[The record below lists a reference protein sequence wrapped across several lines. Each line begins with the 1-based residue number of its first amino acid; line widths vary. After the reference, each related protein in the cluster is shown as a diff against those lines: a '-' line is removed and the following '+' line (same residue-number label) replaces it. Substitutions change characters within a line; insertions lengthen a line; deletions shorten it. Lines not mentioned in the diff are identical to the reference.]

1 MSTYLPGFLRPE
13 REGALRLHSL
23 RRPGVHLW
31 LHVDGASLLSWDFID
46 FLYKPR
52 NISLFSSLL
61 CFLIYN
67 ILNCLSLSKSIAI
80 ANTVSPS
87 GFPGSCRGWTPA
99 NKINIVKHRGWMEIK
114 WKQSIPLQS
123 QPKQN
128 LKRKQNRGYALPTNV
143 STSSKS
149 FSFLLP
155 ESSLV
160 YYPFTPLLLEYGQ
173 LITNQIIKKCSLL
186 G

>member
-1 MSTYLPGFLRPE
+1 
-13 REGALRLHSL
+13 
-23 RRPGVHLW
+23 
-31 LHVDGASLLSWDFID
+31 
-46 FLYKPR
+46 
-52 NISLFSSLL
+52 
-61 CFLIYN
+61 
-67 ILNCLSLSKSIAI
+67 
-80 ANTVSPS
+80 
-87 GFPGSCRGWTPA
+87 
-99 NKINIVKHRGWMEIK
+99 MEIN
-114 WKQSIPLQS
+114 WKQLIPLQR
-123 QPKQN
+123 QPKQI
-128 LKRKQNRGYALPTNV
+128 LKPKQNRGYALPTNV